1 MLSHAVVRRRTGT
14 FTTGPN
20 GLEVPEWIVV
30 YTGKCS
36 IKAGGGKSSSG
47 TSSTTERTAS
57 LDISRSSMVA
67 KFPHDT
73 ELLDGD
79 LIDVN
84 GGESAGLVFRVVEAD
99 QGDHRTACRVPVIQA
114 ARPVEWAA

>member
-14 FTTGPN
+14 FITGPN

-36 IKAGGGKSSSG
+36 IKAGGGKSSGG
-47 TSSTTERTAS
+47 TPATTERTAR

-73 ELLDGD
+73 QLRDGD
-79 LIDVN
+79 LIDVDA
-84 GGESAGLVFRVVEAD
+84 GESAGLVFRVVEAD

-114 ARPVEWAA
+114 DRPVEWAA